1 MADFHF
7 LRPAWLLLLLV
18 AIALPMVIRRF
29 RQSDSGWSRVIPPQ
43 LLGPLISQSGA
54 AGGQKRSPV
63 LPAVAAIV
71 VLAIALAGP
80 SWRQA
85 PTPLQQQND
94 SLVIV
99 LDLSLSMLATDVEPD
114 RLTVAKRKIRDILK
128 AREGSLTALVVYAAD
143 AHAVTPLTDDR
154 NTIEG
159 MLDVLEPVIMPAAG
173 NRADLGVRRGLDLL
187 EQGAPGK
194 GRLLLMADNVDERY
208 RERISDTL
216 ANSRFALSTLTVG
229 TTEGG
234 PIPLARQGFI
244 RDNGEIVITRADPDG
259 LANLASQNGGNNHTL
274 TITDDDIRA
283 LDLRPVDSDSWE
295 DSERDLT
302 VNRWQDDGYWLLW
315 LAAPLVL
322 IGWRRGSMVAL
333 LLTLLPL
340 APRPAMALDWEA
352 LWSRQ
357 DQRAPELI
365 EQDPERAARILDDP
379 QWRGS
384 ALYRSGDYES
394 AAEAFTRAD
403 VPQAGYNR
411 GNALAR
417 AGKLEEALEA
427 YNHVLAE
434 QPGHEDARFN
444 RDLVKQLLEQQQDQ
458 SGGEGDESSDQD
470 GDQQQQNDQQD
481 SRDGSQNQNQ
491 DGSPSDQPGQNQP
504 DEQQNNQQQNNQ
516 QQNNQQQ
523 ESQQEGEGQEQES
536 QGQPEPQGQ
545 QDADPTDGD
554 ADASDAPAELQTS
567 PLTQGQEQW
576 LRRVPDNPGGLL
588 RRKFLQ
594 QYQERETPSD
604 EGDTPW

>member
-7 LRPAWLLLLLV
+7 LRPLWLLLLL
-18 AIALPMVIRRF
+18 AAFLLPLILRRF
-29 RQSDSGWSRVIPPQ
+29 HQSDSGWSKIIPAQ
-43 LLGPLISQSGA
+43 LLRPMISQSGA
-54 AGGQKRSPV
+54 AGTPRKSPV
-63 LPAVAAIV
+63 WPAVAAV
-71 VLAIALAGP
+71 VMLSIALAGP

-128 AREGSLTALVVYAAD
+128 AREGALTALVVYAAD
-143 AHAVTPLTDDR
+143 AHVVTPLTDDR

-173 NRADLGVRRGLDLL
+173 NRTDLGVRRGLELL
-187 EQGAPGK
+187 EQGAPGN
-194 GRLLLMADNVDERY
+194 GRLLLIADDVGERY
-208 RERISDTL
+208 RERITDHL
-216 ANSRFALSTLTVG
+216 ATSRFALSTLTVG

-244 RDNGEIVITRADPDG
+244 RDNGNIVITRADPDSM
-259 LANLASQNGGNNHTL
+259 ANLARRNGGNSHRL
-274 TITDDDIRA
+274 TITDDDILA
-283 LDLRPVDSDSWE
+283 LELRPIDSVDWQDSD
-295 DSERDLT
+295 RDLT

-315 LAAPLVL
+315 LAAPLAL
-322 IGWRRGSMVAL
+322 IGWRRGAMVIMLFA
-333 LLTLLPL
+333 LLPL
-340 APRPAMALDWEA
+340 SPRPAMALDWDS

-365 EQDPERAARILDDP
+365 EKDPGRAAQILDDP
-379 QWRGS
+379 GWRGS
-384 ALYRSGDYES
+384 ALYRKGNFES
-394 AAEAFTRAD
+394 AAEAFARAET
-403 VPQAGYNR
+403 PSAEYNR

-417 AGKLEEALEA
+417 AGKLEEALKA
-427 YNHVLAE
+427 YDKALE
-434 QPGHEDARFN
+434 KQPQNEDAQFN
-444 RDLVKQLLEQQQDQ
+444 RDLVKQLLEQQQNQ
-458 SGGEGDESSDQD
+458 SGGEGDEPSDQE
-470 GDQQQQNDQQD
+470 GDQQQDNQQNSQGD
-481 SRDGSQNQNQ
+481 SDSQNQQGN
-491 DGSPSDQPGQNQP
+491 SSGQSE
-504 DEQQNNQQQNNQ
+504 DQ

-523 ESQQEGEGQEQES
+523 ESEPDGDGDNQEQS
-536 QGQPEPQGQ
+536 PGQ
-545 QDADPTDGD
+545 QDQSNAEGAD
-554 ADASDAPAELQTS
+554 SDNEESRSPAELETS
-567 PLTQGQEQW
+567 PLSQGQEQW

>member
-7 LRPAWLLLLLV
+7 LRPLWLLLLLV
-18 AIALPMVIRRF
+18 AIVLPLVFKRV

-43 LLGPLISQSGA
+43 LLRPLISQTGA
-54 AGGQKRSPV
+54 AGGQQRSPV
-63 LPAVAAIV
+63 LPVVAAIV
-71 VLAIALAGP
+71 VLSIALAGP
-80 SWRQA
+80 AWRQA

-99 LDLSLSMLATDVEPD
+99 LDLSLSMLATDVNPD

-159 MLDVLEPVIMPAAG
+159 MLEVLDPVIMPAAG
-173 NRADLGVRRGLDLL
+173 NRTDLGIQRGLGLL
-187 EQGAPGK
+187 EQGAPGV
-194 GRLLLMADNVDERY
+194 GRLLLIADNVDERY
-208 RERISDTL
+208 LARINDTL
-216 ANSRFALSTLTVG
+216 AGSRFGLSTLTVG
-229 TTEGG
+229 TSEGG

-244 RDNGEIVITRADPDG
+244 RDGGDIVITRANPEG
-259 LANLASQNGGNNHTL
+259 MKALADDNGGDSHIL
-274 TITDDDIRA
+274 TITDEDIRA
-283 LDLRPVDSDSWE
+283 LELRPIDSDNWE
-295 DSERDLT
+295 DSEHNLT

-315 LAAPLVL
+315 LAAPLAL
-322 IGWRRGSMVAL
+322 LGWRRGAMMVVL
-333 LLTLLPL
+333 LALLPL
-340 APRPAMALDWEA
+340 TPRPAMAFDWDA

-357 DQRAPELI
+357 DQRAPALI
-365 EQDPERAARILDDP
+365 AEDPERAASILDDP

-394 AAEAFTRAD
+394 AADVFASAASSEAE
-403 VPQAGYNR
+403 YNR

-417 AGKLEEALEA
+417 DGKLEEALKA
-427 YNHVLAE
+427 YESVLE
-434 QPGHEDARFN
+434 KQPEHENALFN
-444 RDLVKQLLEQQQDQ
+444 RDLVKQLLEQQQKQ
-458 SGGEGDESSDQD
+458 SSEDGSESSDQE
-470 GDQQQQNDQQD
+470 GDQQQQGNNQN
-481 SRDGSQNQNQ
+481 SQNGSETENQ
-491 DGSPSDQPGQNQP
+491 DGNRSDQAGQDQPGN
-504 DEQQNNQQQNNQ
+504 QQNGQQNKEPNDNQQN
-516 QQNNQQQ
+516 
-523 ESQQEGEGQEQES
+523 GQSEDEEKQTGRDKQSER
-536 QGQPEPQGQ
+536 
-545 QDADPTDGD
+545 DADSSQLNGQ
-554 ADASDAPAELQTS
+554 ASGAPAELDTS